1 MSSSRSMSGAFANWV
16 EPGDK
21 NSVDHDFRV
30 YMHSVAEAR
39 YLVRK
44 VIRIVHEQ
52 AKLAGLDPLE
62 HEALV
67 QIFGGGATEALSVN
81 QVAGRLDVAAALTS
95 RVIKELDAKQ
105 LVHRKQAAEDKRVT
119 RVGTTEAG
127 VAILKEIDRQVH
139 IHIDYFQKQL
149 EEDDRLSLMAIF
161 AFWVGLDGDSQIGG
175 AIRTAVSERTRTER
189 GRARRRPTS
198 ATLS

>member
-1 MSSSRSMSGAFANWV
+1 MSGAFADWV
-16 EPGDK
+16 EPGDS
-21 NSVDHDFRV
+21 NGADRDFHV

-44 VIRIVHEQ
+44 VVRIVHEQ
-52 AKLAGLDPLE
+52 AKQAGLDPLE

-67 QIFGGGATEALSVN
+67 QIFGGGASEALSVN

-95 RVIKELDAKQ
+95 RLISGLAAKE
-105 LVHRKQAAEDKRVT
+105 LVHRHRADEDKRVT

-149 EEDDRLSLMAIF
+149 DDDDRLSLMAIF

-175 AIRTAVSERTRTER
+175 AIRTAVLERTRTER
-189 GRARRRPTS
+189 ALTSRRPTS
-198 ATLS
+198 TPPTATGL